1 MADCC
6 RTSYKSSPDIGV
18 YAALSVADTTTITT
32 GETFYAMEGTFTN
45 TPMKEFTLIAG
56 PYIQLTGRAGYYEI
70 DWHASVSGDSNA
82 MEVHIGM
89 AKNDETLTIAGEGTV
104 GTYLKTANEVQ
115 AVSGTRVIWLE
126 PGDTIQIQ
134 VTADD
139 DGDVVT
145 VQHFTTTIARFFR

>member
-18 YAALSVADTTTITT
+18 YAALSASTDTTITT
-32 GETFYAMEGTFTN
+32 GETFYAMAGTFTN
-45 TPMKEFTLIAG
+45 TPMSGFELIAG
-56 PYIQLTGRAGYYEI
+56 PYIQLTGRSGYYEI
-70 DWHASVSGDSNA
+70 DWHASVSGDSNS

-104 GTYLKTANEVQ
+104 GTFLKTSGEVQ
-115 AVSGTRVIWLE
+115 GFSGTRVVWLE

-145 VQHFTTTIARFFR
+145 VKHFTTTISRFF